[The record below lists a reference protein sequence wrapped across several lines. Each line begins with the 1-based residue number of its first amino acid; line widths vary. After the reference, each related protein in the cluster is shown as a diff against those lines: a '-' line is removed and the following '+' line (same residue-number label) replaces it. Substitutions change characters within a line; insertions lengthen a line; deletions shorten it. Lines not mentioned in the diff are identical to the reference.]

1 MHILQY
7 LKHTHNFGLVFVRPT
22 NEENLLEAYCDAAFA
37 TECGSKSRWGYFFF
51 FLGGLF
57 SWNTKHSTRLV
68 SSSTESET
76 HALVQ
81 SGKEN
86 VWVREFLGELSLFK
100 HLPVTVV
107 HNDNKSAL
115 SLATGGTCHKRSKHF
130 GIEFDIFRE
139 CEQLGEIQVAL
150 TNFRQIC

>member
-1 MHILQY
+1 MWV
-7 LKHTHNFGLVFVRPT
+7 GVF
-22 NEENLLEAYCDAAFA
+22 L
-37 TECGSKSRWGYFFF
+37 
-51 FLGGLF
+51 FLFVGGLF
-57 SWNTKHSTRLV
+57 SWNTKHCTRLV

-86 VWVREFLGELSLFK
+86 VWVREFLGELNIFK

-139 CEQLGEIQVAL
+139 YVQLGEIQVVHVPTDELPADML
-150 TNFRQIC
+150 TKPLPSSKFINF